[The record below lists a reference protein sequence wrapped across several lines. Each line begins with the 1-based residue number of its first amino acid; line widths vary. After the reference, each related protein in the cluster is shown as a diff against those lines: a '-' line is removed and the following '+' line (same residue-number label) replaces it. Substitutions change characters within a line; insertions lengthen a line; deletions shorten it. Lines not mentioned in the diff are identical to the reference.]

1 MNATELKKLAEVLKG
16 MQQRGLRVDVQA
28 YKELYAQY
36 EPMPSLREKWTKKRG
51 YDPLGRK
58 ILGLKSSNQEVLKR
72 LGTPEALEIVK
83 FRQAYSKYQDL
94 TTLGRL
100 MEGDRLPFSYVVAK
114 TGRLYTTGALQTMS
128 KECRKV
134 IIPWEADEFTLY
146 DYMGQELRV
155 IALMTGSKELL
166 HEIENGDIHERTQK
180 VGHKADRKSGKTI
193 NYAYIYGMQPEGLKE
208 VFGLSD
214 EDLDELETY
223 LPLQKLREAARSRIS
238 EDGTMVQA
246 YFGTWLKFGGEEKEL
261 ANYMTQGT
269 GAEILKR
276 GAVRLAEAGAQ
287 IDMLIHDAYLLEN
300 SMPSFKEALEF
311 EIDGIKFPVEVK
323 TGRTWADV
331 TD

>member
-1 MNATELKKLAEVLKG
+1 MKETELKKLAEVLKG

-72 LGTPEALEIVK
+72 HGTPEALEVVK

-100 MEGDRLPFSYVVAK
+100 LEGERLPFSYVVAK

-134 IIPWEADEFTLY
+134 IIPWDSENFYLY
-146 DYMGQELRV
+146 DYKGQELRA
-155 IALMTGSKELL
+155 IALMTGSQELL
-166 HEIENGDIHERTQK
+166 YEIENGDVHERSQR
-180 VGHKADRKSGKTI
+180 VGNRPDRKGGKTI
-193 NYAYIYGMQPEGLKE
+193 NYAYIYGMQPEALKE
-208 VFGLSD
+208 IYGLTD
-214 EDLDELETY
+214 ENLAELEVY
-223 LPLQKLREAARSRIS
+223 LPIQKLRETARGRVS

-261 ANYMTQGT
+261 ANYMIQGT

-276 GAVRLAEAGAQ
+276 GAVKLAAAGAQ

-323 TGRTWADV
+323 KGPNWASV
-331 TD
+331 TE